1 MQGFTLIETMVS
13 VAILAIVFAIG
24 FQAMSGVTQSVRT
37 SQSSAQLLQA
47 FTTASAEAQLG
58 RNGSPWGVHLEF
70 DEGTRVLENATV
82 FAGTSYAL
90 RNTVYDTIT
99 TFPSSVTVVSS
110 ALVGSGVS
118 TGNEH
123 EVVFAPLSS
132 DAALYGSVVVRTQE
146 RQETFTISPYGD
158 VTHE

>member
-1 MQGFTLIETMVS
+1 MQGFTLIETVMS
-13 VAILAIVFAIG
+13 IAILAVIFAIG
-24 FQAMSGVTQSVRT
+24 FQAMSGVTQSVRA
-37 SQSSAQLLQA
+37 SQSSAQIFQA
-47 FTTASAEAQLG
+47 FTTASAQAQLG

-70 DEGTRVLENATV
+70 DEGTRVLSNATV
-82 FAGTSYAL
+82 FAGASYAL
-90 RNTVYDTIT
+90 RNVLYDTVT

-110 ALVGSGVS
+110 AFVGPGVS

-123 EVVFAPLSS
+123 EVVFDALSS

-158 VTHE
+158 VTRE